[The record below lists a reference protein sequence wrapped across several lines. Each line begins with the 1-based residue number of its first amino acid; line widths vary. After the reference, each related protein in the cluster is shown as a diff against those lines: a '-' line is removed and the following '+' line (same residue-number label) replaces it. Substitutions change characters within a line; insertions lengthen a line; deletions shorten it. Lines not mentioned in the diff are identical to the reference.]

1 MDIMAKCTIEKV
13 RSFFLDKENKPCP
26 LTEKL
31 VKAGYQQ
38 VSGGYIDRARKE
50 NIVVDYCQNS
60 PSQYWH
66 LMSYCEANNPSKVFP
81 RSIVCGEL
89 LFWMAEV
96 SESVSKSELKLL
108 LDSIITSP
116 ISSDGK
122 RPIYDRK
129 KWNGLIHKL
138 CFDSILYNVISRV

>member
-1 MDIMAKCTIEKV
+1 MDMMAKCTIEKV

-26 LTEKL
+26 LTEML
-31 VKAGYQQ
+31 VKSGYQQ

-50 NIVVDYCQNS
+50 NIVVDYRKNS

-66 LMSYCEANNPSKVFP
+66 LMSYCEANNPSKMFP

-96 SESVSKSELKLL
+96 SESVSKAELNQL
-108 LDSIITSP
+108 LDNIINSP
-116 ISSDGK
+116 LYIKGD
-122 RPIYDRK
+122 RPYYDRK
-129 KWNGLIHKL
+129 KWNELIHKL
-138 CFDSILYNVISRV
+138 CFDSIKYSCLR